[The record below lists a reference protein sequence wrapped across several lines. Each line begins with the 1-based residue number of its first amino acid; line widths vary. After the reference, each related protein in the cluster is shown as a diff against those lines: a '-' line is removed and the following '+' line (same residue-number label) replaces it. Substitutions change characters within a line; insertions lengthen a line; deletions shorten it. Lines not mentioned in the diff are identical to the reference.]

1 MILMVDEVERYI
13 GLEVKDP
20 YGRKVG
26 RIVAVYS
33 EVDGSVTGVE
43 LEVNEDTF
51 TTIPVSRIRINDD
64 GELQIIPEW
73 KAEALSLIKQL
84 DKAKRRIKALD
95 DLYSKNEIPRH
106 AYDEFRKK
114 VERNLSMLKIKAKEV
129 KQMLK
134 KRTNQ
139 LEDTIIQI
147 EKAITALKMSYL
159 AGELS
164 EKGYKT
170 AIEALRQAKD
180 KAVEEKEDI
189 KKILSRIENLEREP
203 VEIKIPS
210 SRSKPAETKS
220 KVEAPATS
228 ETPILVQ
235 VLEG

>member
-114 VERNLSMLKIKAKEV
+114 VERSLSMLKIKAKEV

-228 ETPILVQ
+228 EAPILVQ

>member
-1 MILMVDEVERYI
+1 MALMVDEVERYV

-26 RIVAVYS
+26 RIVALYS
-33 EVDGSVTGVE
+33 EVDGTVTGVE

-51 TTIPVSRIRINDD
+51 TTISADRIKITED

-106 AYDEFRKK
+106 AYEEFRKK
-114 VERNLSMLKIKAKEV
+114 VEKSLSALKIRAREV
-129 KQMLK
+129 KQMLR
-134 KRTNQ
+134 KRTHV

-147 EKAITALKMSYL
+147 EKAMTALKMSYL

-164 EKGYKT
+164 EKGYKS
-170 AIEALRQAKD
+170 AVEALRQAKD

-189 KKILSRIENLEREP
+189 KKILNRIEKLEREP
-203 VEIKIPS
+203 VEIKLPS
-210 SRSKPAETKS
+210 SQKTETPS
-220 KVEAPATS
+220 PKVEAPETS
-228 ETPILVQ
+228 EAPILVQ
-235 VLEG
+235 VVEG

>member
-1 MILMVDEVERYI
+1 MVLMVDEVERYV

-20 YGRKVG
+20 YGRKIG
-26 RIVAVYS
+26 RIVALYS
-33 EVDGSVTGVE
+33 EVDGTVTGIE

-51 TTIPVSRIRINDD
+51 TTVKADRIKITED

-73 KAEALSLIKQL
+73 KVEALSLIKQL

-106 AYDEFRKK
+106 AYEEFRKRVEKSLSALK
-114 VERNLSMLKIKAKEV
+114 VKARDV

-134 KRTNQ
+134 KRTHA

-147 EKAITALKMSYL
+147 EKAMTALKMSYL

-164 EKGYKT
+164 EKGYK
-170 AIEALRQAKD
+170 AAVEALRQAKD

-189 KKILSRIENLEREP
+189 KKILNKIEKLEREP
-203 VEIKIPS
+203 VEIKLPS
-210 SRSKPAETKS
+210 TQKTGTHAP
-220 KVEAPATS
+220 KVEAPESS
-228 ETPILVQ
+228 EAPILVQ
-235 VLEG
+235 VVEG

>member
-1 MILMVDEVERYI
+1 MVLMVDEVERYI

-51 TTIPVSRIRINDD
+51 TTIPVSRIKINDD

-134 KRTNQ
+134 KRTNR

-164 EKGYKT
+164 EKGYKA

-189 KKILSRIENLEREP
+189 KKILNRIENLEREP
-203 VEIKIPS
+203 VEIKLPS
-210 SRSKPAETKS
+210 SQSKSVETKP
-220 KVEAPATS
+220 KVEAPATP

>member
-1 MILMVDEVERYI
+1 MVLMIDEVERYI

-26 RIVAVYS
+26 RIVTIYS
-33 EVDGSVTGVE
+33 EVDGTVTGVE
-43 LEVNEDTF
+43 LEINEDTF
-51 TTIPVSRIRINDD
+51 TTIPANRIKINED

-73 KAEALSLIKQL
+73 KTEALSLIKQL

-114 VERNLSMLKIKAKEV
+114 VEKSLSMLKVKAKEV

-134 KRTNQ
+134 KRADQ

-147 EKAITALKMSYL
+147 EKAMTALKMSYL
-159 AGELS
+159 AGEVS
-164 EKGYKT
+164 EKGYKA
-170 AIEALRQAKD
+170 AIEALRKAKD

-189 KKILSRIENLEREP
+189 KKVFSRIENLEREP

-210 SRSKPAETKS
+210 GKSKPSEAKP
-220 KVEAPATS
+220 KVETPSTS

-235 VLEG
+235 VVEG